1 MFTYNLADSET
12 IPKEILERAATEPVL
27 IQPDRILLSVSAYT
41 ALIDK
46 ISALE
51 DELWGKQ
58 VLTARAKDRLVGQEA
73 FTKALQDLA
82 RGEA

>member
-1 MFTYNLADSET
+1 MFTYNLAASET
-12 IPKEILERAATEPVL
+12 IPEEILERAATEPVL

-41 ALIDK
+41 ALLYK

-58 VLTARAKDRLVGQEA
+58 ALTANGLD
-73 FTKALQDLA
+73 
-82 RGEA
+82 